1 VPTSDQHRAAN
12 AARPGMG
19 AILYDAG
26 AAFRVWAP
34 HAEAVSVVGS
44 FNGWEPDAAPMRREE
59 HDTWY
64 ADVPGAKPGDEYR
77 FLIRNGGQELSRI
90 DPYAREVTNSVGNA
104 IVYDADA
111 FDWEGDAFTPPPRE
125 ELVVYEMHVGTFHD
139 PDGEGGRP
147 GTFHDAADRLGHLKK
162 LGVNCVEVMPAAE
175 FAGDYSWGYN
185 PAHPFAVE
193 QAYGGPDALKAFVK
207 AAHREGMAVV
217 MDVVYNHFGPSD
229 LDLWRFDGWGEGDK
243 GGIYFYNDH
252 RSSTPWGDTRP
263 DYGREEVRRYIRDNA
278 MMWLEEYRCDGL
290 RYDMTLYI
298 RTADGS
304 DLPEGWA
311 LTQRINGEI
320 RERFPE
326 KITIAED
333 LQDNDWLTKDI
344 GAGGAGFHAQWCA
357 SFVHPIRAT
366 VITPDDDNRSM
377 HAVRNAVLHA
387 YNGDPFQRVI
397 YSESHDEVA
406 NGKARVPQEVN
417 PDDPDGYFARKRA
430 GLAAAMALTT
440 PGIPMLFQGQEL
452 LTDGWFRDTVPLDWD
467 RAEEFPGTLR
477 LYRDLIK
484 LRRNREGTTAG
495 LTGKHVDVYHLND
508 PDNVLAFRRW
518 AEGGPLDDVLV
529 VANFSNA
536 ERRDYRVGA
545 PRPGAWRVRLHSD
558 EKRYGRGFGKVEC
571 PDPTADDD
579 GYDGMR
585 HSVRV
590 ALGPYSV
597 LILSQDK
604 P

>member
-1 VPTSDQHRAAN
+1 
-12 AARPGMG
+12 MG

-26 AAFRVWAP
+26 VAFRVWAP
-34 HAEAVSVVGS
+34 HAQSMSVVGT
-44 FNGWEPDAAPMRREE
+44 FNDWKTDAHAMRREE

-64 ADVPGAKPGDEYR
+64 VDVPGAKAGDEYR
-77 FLIRNGGQELSRI
+77 FAIKNGEQELSRI
-90 DPYAREVTNSVGNA
+90 DPYARSVTNSVGNG
-104 IVYDADA
+104 IVVDQNA
-111 FDWEGDAFTPPPRE
+111 FDWEDDAFTLPPQN
-125 ELVVYEMHVGTFHD
+125 ELVIYELHIGTFND
-139 PDGEGGRP
+139 PDGEGGRV
-147 GTFHDAADRLGHLKK
+147 GTFADAIKRLPHLVK
-162 LGVNCVEVMPAAE
+162 LGINCVEVMPAAE

-193 QAYGGPDALKAFVK
+193 GAYGGPSGLKSFVK
-207 AAHREGMAVV
+207 AAHAAGIAVV

-229 LDLWRFDGWGEGDK
+229 LDLWRFDGWGDGDK
-243 GGIYFYNDH
+243 GGIYFYNDD

-311 LTQRINGEI
+311 LTQRINSEV
-320 RERFPE
+320 RERFPQ

-333 LQDNDWLTKDI
+333 LQDNDWLTKDV

-357 SFVHPIRAT
+357 LFVHPIRAT

-377 HAVRNAVLHA
+377 HAVRNAVLHT
-387 YNGDPFQRVI
+387 YNGDPFQRVV

-417 PDDPDGYFARKRA
+417 PDDPGNYFARKRA
-430 GLAAAMALTT
+430 GLAMGMVMTT

-452 LTDGWFRDTVPLDWD
+452 LTDGWFQDTVPLDWD
-467 RAEEFPGTLR
+467 RTDEFPGTLR

-495 LTGKHVDVYHLND
+495 LTGRHVDVYHLND
-508 PDNVLAFRRW
+508 GDNVLAFRRW
-518 AEGGPLDDVLV
+518 VEGGPLDDVLV
-529 VANFSNA
+529 IANFSNA

-545 PRPGAWRVRLHSD
+545 PAEGVWRVRLHSD
-558 EKRYGRGFGKVEC
+558 EKRYGKGFGKVTC
-571 PDPTADDD
+571 DDATADNE
-579 GYDGMR
+579 GYDGKS
-585 HSVRV
+585 HSIRV
-590 ALGPYSV
+590 SLGPYSV
-597 LILSQDK
+597 LILSRDRA
-604 P
+604 

>member
-1 VPTSDQHRAAN
+1 MSPDVAAAPAVAVRA
-12 AARPGMG
+12 GMG
-19 AILYDAG
+19 AILHEG
-26 AAFRVWAP
+26 GVAFRVWAP

-44 FNGWEPDAAPMRREE
+44 FNNWDPAVNPLSREE

-64 ADVPGAKPGDEYR
+64 ADVAGVKVGEEYR
-77 FLIRNGGQELSRI
+77 FFIKNGEQELSRI
-90 DPYAREVTNSVGNA
+90 DPYAREVTNSVGNSV
-104 IVYDADA
+104 IYDPNA
-111 FDWEGDAFTPPPRE
+111 FDWEEDDFTPPSQN
-125 ELVVYEMHVGTFHD
+125 ELVVYELHIGTYHD
-139 PDGEGGRP
+139 PNEEDSRP
-147 GTFHDAADRLGHLKK
+147 GTFDDAIARFPHLKK
-162 LGVNCVEVMPAAE
+162 LGVNCIEIMPVAE

-193 QAYGGPDALKAFVK
+193 EAYGGPDGLKTFVK
-207 AAHREGMAVV
+207 VAHREGFAVV

-229 LDLWRFDGWGEGDK
+229 LDLWRFDGWGEGNK

-304 DLPEGWA
+304 DLPDGWG

-320 RERFPE
+320 RERFPHV
-326 KITIAED
+326 ITIAED
-333 LQDNDWLTKDI
+333 LQDNDWLTKTI
-344 GAGGAGFHAQWCA
+344 GEGGAGFHSQWCA

-377 HAVRNAVLHA
+377 HAVRNAVLHT

-406 NGKARVPQEVN
+406 NGKARVPHEVN
-417 PDDPDGYFARKRA
+417 PEDPGNYFARKRA
-430 GLAAAMALTT
+430 GLAAAMVMTT

-452 LTDGWFRDTVPLDWD
+452 LTDGWFEDTVPLDWE
-467 RAEEFPGTLR
+467 RTEEFPGTLR
-477 LYRDLIK
+477 LYRDLIA
-484 LRRNREGTTAG
+484 LRGNRNGETAG
-495 LTGKHVDVYHLND
+495 LTGRHVDVYHLND
-508 PDNVLAFRRW
+508 ADNVLAFRRW
-518 AEGGPLDDVLV
+518 VEGGPLDDVIV
-529 VANFSNA
+529 IANFSNF
-536 ERRDYRVGA
+536 ERRDYRIGA
-545 PRPGAWRVRLHSD
+545 PRSGRWRVRLHSD
-558 EKRYGRGFGKVEC
+558 HKRYGRGFGTVEC
-571 PDPTADDD
+571 ADSEADDES
-579 GYDGMR
+579 YDGKA
-585 HSVRV
+585 HSLRV
-590 ALGPYSV
+590 SIGPYSV

-604 P
+604 S